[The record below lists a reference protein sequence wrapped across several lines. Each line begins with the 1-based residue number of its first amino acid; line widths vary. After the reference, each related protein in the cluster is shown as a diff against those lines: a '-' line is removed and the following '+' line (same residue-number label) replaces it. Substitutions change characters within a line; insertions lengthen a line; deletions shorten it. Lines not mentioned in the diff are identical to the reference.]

1 FAGIFLVDFRGKI
14 RAMNYVFFLL
24 GIAFNGFA
32 SFVLKLLGEK
42 MTSLASLETLKNP
55 LFWLAIS
62 LFGLNVIF
70 YALFL
75 QRTNLAIGYPAFVG
89 GTFAIVLAL
98 SFFILRETLSFPQ
111 ILGIALIFGGII
123 LAVR

>member
-1 FAGIFLVDFRGKI
+1 MGYI
-14 RAMNYVFFLL
+14 FFLI

-32 SFVLKLLGEK
+32 SFVLKLLGER
-42 MTSLASLETLKNP
+42 TDTLVSLATLKNP
-55 LFWLAIS
+55 LLWLAIF
-62 LFGLNVIF
+62 LFGMNVVF

-89 GTFAIVLAL
+89 GTFVIVLLL
-98 SFFILRETLSFPQ
+98 SFLILRETLTLPQ
-111 ILGIALIFGGII
+111 IFGIALIFGGII

>member
-1 FAGIFLVDFRGKI
+1 MSYLFFVVGII
-14 RAMNYVFFLL
+14 
-24 GIAFNGFA
+24 FNGFA
-32 SFVLKLLGEK
+32 SFVLKILGERSE
-42 MTSLASLETLKNP
+42 TLVSFETLKTP
-55 LFWLAIS
+55 FFWLAIF
-62 LFGLNVIF
+62 LFGMNVVF

-89 GTFAIVLAL
+89 GTFVIVLAL
-98 SFFILRETLSFPQ
+98 SFFILRETLTFPQ

>member
-1 FAGIFLVDFRGKI
+1 MSYLIFIV
-14 RAMNYVFFLL
+14 

-32 SFVLKLLGEK
+32 SFALKLLGER
-42 MTSLASLETLKNP
+42 TDHLASFATLREP
-55 LFWLAIS
+55 LFWLAIF
-62 LFGLNVIF
+62 LFGMNVVF

-75 QRTNLAIGYPAFVG
+75 QRTNLAVGYPAFVG

>member
-1 FAGIFLVDFRGKI
+1 MSYI
-14 RAMNYVFFLL
+14 FFLI
-24 GIAFNGFA
+24 GITFNGFA
-32 SFVLKLLGEK
+32 SFVLKILGER
-42 MTSLASLETLKNP
+42 TENLASLATLKNP
-55 LFWLAIS
+55 LFWLAIF
-62 LFGLNVIF
+62 LFGMNVIF

-89 GTFAIVLAL
+89 GTFVIVLAL
-98 SFFILRETLSFPQ
+98 SFFILHETLAFPQ

>member
-1 FAGIFLVDFRGKI
+1 
-14 RAMNYVFFLL
+14 MNYVFFLL

-32 SFVLKLLGEK
+32 SFVLKILGEK
-42 MTSLASLETLKNP
+42 TTALASLETLKNP
-55 LFWLAIS
+55 LFWLALF
-62 LFGLNVIF
+62 LFGMNFFF
-70 YALFL
+70 YAIFL

-98 SFFILRETLSFPQ
+98 SFFILKETLSFPQ
-111 ILGIALIFGGII
+111 IFGIVLIFGGII

>member
-1 FAGIFLVDFRGKI
+1 MSYL
-14 RAMNYVFFLL
+14 FFIV

-32 SFVLKLLGEK
+32 SFVLKILGEK
-42 MTSLASLETLKNP
+42 TNSLASFETLKNP
-55 LFWLAIS
+55 LFWLAIF
-62 LFGLNVIF
+62 LFGMNVIF

-98 SFFILRETLSFPQ
+98 SFFILRETLAPLQ

>member
-1 FAGIFLVDFRGKI
+1 MSYLFFLV
-14 RAMNYVFFLL
+14 
-24 GIAFNGFA
+24 GIIFNGLA
-32 SFVLKLLGEK
+32 SFVLKILGEK
-42 MTSLASLETLKNP
+42 TESLASLATLKSP
-55 LFWLAIS
+55 LFWIAIF
-62 LFGLNVIF
+62 LFGMNVVF

-98 SFFILRETLSFPQ
+98 SFFVLRETLAPFQ